1 LSLLGTYAGS
11 RADLTEWL
19 ADAQI
24 NLDKNMRLQY
34 LAGMGLN
41 MDQTA
46 DIFDDILR
54 HLTFPEHIIVATDTQ
69 KTLLKYLIKSRLPE

>member
-1 LSLLGTYAGS
+1 
-11 RADLTEWL
+11 
-19 ADAQI
+19 
-24 NLDKNMRLQY
+24 
-34 LAGMGLN
+34 MGLN